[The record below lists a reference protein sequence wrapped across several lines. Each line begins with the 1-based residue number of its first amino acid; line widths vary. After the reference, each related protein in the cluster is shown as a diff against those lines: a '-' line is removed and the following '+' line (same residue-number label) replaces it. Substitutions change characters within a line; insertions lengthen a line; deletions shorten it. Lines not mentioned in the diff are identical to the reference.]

1 MKASILIPAFNA
13 SAYLAETLLSC
24 VNQGLDSIE
33 EIVIVDDHSEDE
45 TFQIANSFASQ
56 NPEIKFIIESNP
68 KKGACAARNHA
79 FHLSSAP
86 AIQWLDADD
95 LLGPGKLKR
104 QLALL
109 RTNPE
114 CLIASKWRRFR
125 GNLHNMYPE
134 EQGNWLHVPD
144 ESSPLKWLESERMM
158 IPAGWL
164 GTRILFQKSGPW
176 DESLLINQD
185 GEYFT
190 RAVASSKAVIFEEK
204 SRVFYRSGVTSSV
217 SHFKPEKAESLYKS
231 CQSFETVALSLSPR
245 ETIGTLISNKYQRFI
260 YRVYPLVPELRMR
273 AKHKIQ
279 SFGPP
284 TCQNDLAESRLSRM
298 ICTLFGWR
306 TLVHMRILKSKLFG

>member
-1 MKASILIPAFNA
+1 MKVILIPAFNA

-86 AIQWLDADD
+86 AIQWLDVMTF
-95 LLGPGKLKR
+95 LVHKLKR

-134 EQGNWLHVPD
+134 EQNCSHVPD

-164 GTRILFQKSGPW
+164 GTRILFK
-176 DESLLINQD
+176 NQ
-185 GEYFT
+185 GLGMVAPNQSRREYFT
-190 RAVASSKAVIFEEK
+190 
-204 SRVFYRSGVTSSV
+204 G
-217 SHFKPEKAESLYKS
+217 
-231 CQSFETVALSLSPR
+231 LSPP
-245 ETIGTLISNKYQRFI
+245 QRLLFSK
-260 YRVYPLVPELRMR
+260 RR
-273 AKHKIQ
+273 AAFSTDQ
-279 SFGPP
+279 G
-284 TCQNDLAESRLSRM
+284 
-298 ICTLFGWR
+298 
-306 TLVHMRILKSKLFG
+306 